1 MGLRYVV
8 VTSVTRDDLPDG
20 GAEQFAKIIR
30 SLRRECPGVKVE
42 VLVPDFRGSW
52 AALQTVCGAS
62 PDMFNHNVETVPRL
76 YPGVR
81 PQAEYRRSL
90 DVLAYAASKG
100 LPTKSGL
107 MLGLGETSE
116 EIRETLLDLRRAGC
130 GYLTLG
136 QYLAPSREHLPVV
149 RYLTP
154 EEFEAWGK
162 TARGMGFVEVASGP
176 LVRSSY
182 RAEEMFEPG
191 EILCRPVSE
200 QEVEGVE

>member
-1 MGLRYVV
+1 
-8 VTSVTRDDLPDG
+8 
-20 GAEQFAKIIR
+20 
-30 SLRRECPGVKVE
+30 
-42 VLVPDFRGSW
+42 
-52 AALQTVCGAS
+52 
-62 PDMFNHNVETVPRL
+62 
-76 YPGVR
+76 
-81 PQAEYRRSL
+81 
-90 DVLAYAASKG
+90 
-100 LPTKSGL
+100 